1 MHILVQKHK
10 GDASKESF
18 GIRRLRN
25 REDPKQFIGTLI
37 MIMQVHTIFEVP
49 MLSLL
54 SGSLHFNFCSPV
66 IFNTNVDIIKYNIF
80 QRELS
85 QEENF
90 KKVMSHKALLLFII
104 TMKRL

>member
-37 MIMQVHTIFEVP
+37 MIMQVHTIFEVA
-49 MLSLL
+49 MLPLL

-66 IFNTNVDIIKYNIF
+66 IFNTNVDIF